1 MRTTTIPALVDDE
14 PPAEVDRLVD
24 QYVENEHRTA
34 LSNSERI
41 TAIEQMTLAGLSEH
55 QIAKRTATPKATVQ
69 AAKAAAQ
76 APALREYADQLTL
89 DQAAA
94 LTEFEDDAEAVEALL
109 DAAQSGRFEHVVQ
122 RLRDDRQDAAQR
134 AAFAARCRAGPDRG
148 RRAGLRR
155 RDPGPPPVAAHR
167 RRRPRPHPREPRR
180 LPRSR
185 RLRHH
190 RLAAAPNRITDTDH
204 TVTDED
210 YDDEDDDFDA
220 DDQDG
225 QPSWQPP
232 VQVLV
237 AGYVCTDAAAHGH
250 LDRWA
255 ASGTG
260 NGGREGSAPPT

>member
-1 MRTTTIPALVDDE
+1 MTQTFEQVDPTTVQIGDNVRLDARMDHDFIASVRERGVLEPVLLYRTSDGTLTVLAGQRRTLAARQCGRPTIPALVDDE

-24 QYVENEHRTA
+24 QYVENEHRTG

-55 QIAKRTATPKATVQ
+55 QIVKRTATPKATVQ

-94 LTEFEDDAEAVEALL
+94 LTEFEDDPEAVEALL
-109 DAAQSGRFEHVVQ
+109 DAAQSGTFEHLAQ

-134 AAFAARCRAGPDRG
+134 AEFAAGLAEQGLARG

-155 RDPGPPPVAAHR
+155 LDPGPPSVAAYR
-167 RRRPRPHPREPRR
+167 RRRPRPHPGEPRHV
-180 LPRSR
+180 PRSR

-190 RLAAAPNRITDTDH
+190 R
-204 TVTDED
+204 
-210 YDDEDDDFDA
+210 
-220 DDQDG
+220 
-225 QPSWQPP
+225 
-232 VQVLV
+232 V
-237 AGYVCTDAAAHGH
+237 AEP
-250 LDRWA
+250 R
-255 ASGTG
+255 
-260 NGGREGSAPPT
+260 